1 MHVKRVG
8 WTKLVNKDKYIHS
21 SKYESSAVKGE
32 GTAGIVEENV
42 VFILYKVEPLT
53 MLQILL
59 CCIKFENVTNKYCYI

>member
-32 GTAGIVEENV
+32 GTAGILEENV
-42 VFILYKVEPLT
+42 VESSP
-53 MLQILL
+53 
-59 CCIKFENVTNKYCYI
+59 